1 MSTVKNNYK
10 IDLPD
15 GRVAT
20 RGTNR
25 DYHAILVAKIPA
37 DEFRQECYDY
47 AEKCTKCNNPK
58 YAAEYEEL
66 AEAIKEDAVD
76 YYLVFSWHGTRD
88 LAEKAAKSNGMGSFR
103 RSLERQYSRVE
114 PVIIEF

>member
-1 MSTVKNNYK
+1 MSKTKNNYK

-37 DEFRQECYDY
+37 NEFRQECY
-47 AEKCTKCNNPK
+47 NN
-58 YAAEYEEL
+58 AAEYADSYPKDAAEYMEL

-76 YYLVFSWHGTRD
+76 YYLVFSWHGTRA
-88 LAEKAAKSNGMGSFR
+88 LADKAAKSNGMGSFR
-103 RSLERQYSRVE
+103 RSLEHQYSRVE